1 MSTAMP
7 SLPVEARHVC
17 SCCTVCKIVWN
28 TPDDGPGG
36 QPMVRAFL
44 RDPTGQKWVFL
55 QILLSVV
62 LTFYLES
69 LVLEHRHFFLPYVSV
84 FKE

>member
-1 MSTAMP
+1 MP
-7 SLPVEARHVC
+7 SLPVEASHVY
-17 SCCTVCKIVWN
+17 SCCTVCKMLWN
-28 TPDDGPGG
+28 TPGDGPGG
-36 QPMVRAFL
+36 QSMVRAFL
-44 RDPTGQKWVFL
+44 RDPAGQKWVFL